1 MSWKEDENMWG
12 HIFDLENPLIGAE
25 NTWVLWAICA
35 LGAAIAIYLEQKYQ
49 WASKVTG
56 AIIAL
61 VLAILLSNFGIIPMD
76 APVWDAVWSYVVP
89 LSLPL
94 LLLQCDIRKI
104 GKESGR
110 ILVVFLI
117 GSIGTACGALL
128 GYVALHNLIPELS
141 GIAGAFTGT
150 YIGGS
155 ANFAALGSAFD
166 VSGEMMS
173 AAVVADNL
181 LMVLYF
187 FVLITIPSVGFF
199 RKHYPHPHVDELE
212 ALGADAKDN
221 ETQAAAFWGRKEIS
235 LRDIALGVATTFT
248 IVALSTT
255 IADGFASVI
264 PTTNAGLSIL
274 NTLLGNM
281 YLWITTITMLCATF
295 APNFFGNIKGS
306 QELGTFLIYLFFFVI
321 GVPASVPM
329 IVMNSP
335 LLLLFAAIVV
345 IVNMLFSFIGG
356 KIFKFNLEDIIVAS
370 NANIGGPTTA
380 VAMAISKGWTKLI
393 GPALLIGVLGYVI
406 GTYAGLLV
414 GSILGL

>member
-1 MSWKEDENMWG
+1 MWG

-25 NTWVLWAICA
+25 NTWILWAVCV
-35 LGAAIAIYLEQKYQ
+35 LGATIAIYLEQKYQ
-49 WASKVTG
+49 WAAKLTG

-61 VLAILLSNFGIIPMD
+61 ILAILLSNFGIIPMD

-94 LLLQCDIRKI
+94 LLLQCDMRKI
-104 GKESGR
+104 GRESGR
-110 ILVVFLI
+110 ILIVFLI
-117 GSIGTACGALL
+117 GSVGTTCGALV
-128 GYVALHNLIPELS
+128 GYAALHNVIPELS

-155 ANFAALGSAFD
+155 ANFAALSAAFD

-187 FVLITIPSVGFF
+187 FVLITIPSIGFF
-199 RKHYPHPHVDELE
+199 RKKYPHPHVDEIE
-212 ALGADAKDN
+212 AAGANANGD
-221 ETQAAAFWGRKEIS
+221 TQAAAFWGRKEIS
-235 LRDIALGVATTFT
+235 LKDIALAAATAFT
-248 IVALSTT
+248 IAALSNT
-255 IADGFASVI
+255 IAGALSSVI
-264 PTTNAGLSIL
+264 PTSNTVLSIL
-274 NTLLGNM
+274 NTLLGNQ
-281 YLWITTITMLCATF
+281 YLWITTISMICATF
-295 APNFFGNIKGS
+295 APGFFGEIKGS

-321 GVPASVPM
+321 GVPASVPL

-345 IVNMLFSFIGG
+345 AMNMIFSFVGG
-356 KIFKFNLEDIIVAS
+356 KIFKFNLEDIICAS

-380 VAMAISKGWTKLI
+380 VAMAISKGWTKLV
-393 GPALLIGVLGYVI
+393 GPCLLIGTLGYVL
-406 GTYAGLLV
+406 GTYMGLLV